1 MIVYNQIMDLWK
13 KVLRSELSFSRVGT
27 YRRPKGLFFMSLKL
41 KYCCKSSLL
50 KVLLNTAA

>member
-13 KVLRSELSFSRVGT
+13 KVLRNELSFSRVGT